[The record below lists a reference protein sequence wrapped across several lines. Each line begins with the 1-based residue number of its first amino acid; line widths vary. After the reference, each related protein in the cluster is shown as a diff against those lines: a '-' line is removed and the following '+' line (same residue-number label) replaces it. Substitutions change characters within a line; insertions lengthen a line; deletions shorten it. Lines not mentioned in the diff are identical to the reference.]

1 MKKTAMN
8 NEMTAT
14 TEVHIICND
23 REGVVQVTAAC
34 GSAAEQARA
43 GAFFQKISSCI
54 ENLNSTAVRSADPAK

>member
-1 MKKTAMN
+1 MKTTMMEAVT
-8 NEMTAT
+8 EV

-43 GAFFQKISSCI
+43 GDFFRKISGCI